1 MTSLALAL
9 HALSAV
15 VWVGGMFFAYVILRL
30 AADPLPPIDRLP
42 LWRRSFTAFFPWVI
56 ASVAALLLTGYFVL
70 FYQLGGFGGVG
81 LHVHVMNLT
90 GWLMF
95 LLFGH
100 LYFVP
105 WRRYQRALDAGDTG
119 AAATQLG
126 TIRRVVMINLIL
138 GLVTVAVG
146 SSGRYW

>member
-1 MTSLALAL
+1 MTPLALAL

-15 VWVGGMFFAYVILRL
+15 VWVGGMFFAYVILRP
-30 AADPLPPIDRLP
+30 AVGPLPPIDRLP
-42 LWRRSFTAFFPWVI
+42 LWRRTFTNFFPWVI
-56 ASVAALLLTGYFVL
+56 AAVALLLITGYLVL
-70 FYQLGGFGGVG
+70 FYQFGGFAGAGM
-81 LHVHVMNLT
+81 HVHVMQLT
-90 GWLMF
+90 GWIMF

-105 WRRYQRALDAGDTG
+105 WKRYQRALDAGDTG
-119 AAATQLG
+119 AAATQLSS
-126 TIRRVVMINLIL
+126 IRKIVMINMIL